1 MLSQNKKNS
10 QKRSITKQ
18 LASIKQIS
26 ATKYSKFTKN
36 LKNNFLTVKI
46 FFRMILVF
54 KICCEKLFVR

>member
-1 MLSQNKKNS
+1 MLSQNKKKS

-46 FFRMILVF
+46 FFHMILV
-54 KICCEKLFVR
+54 